1 MDDAYTEMKDL
12 PALAGSINTV
22 ISGVNKLRRP
32 PSLSESFAW
41 EPENVSRAMK
51 SNLSG
56 TSINLLVTQ
65 ESPPSTQTTPPPPQT
80 TPTPHTQWI
89 QVYEAPILNTVMRF
103 VFHIT
108 LISIFES
115 VFFFV
120 YVSQLEDN
128 GITHTV
134 GGFVDGIVSSCSNL
148 TRPDQ
153 DLFNTLLGFFLN
165 ATQAIDGG
173 NAAEQKRS
181 ALNKALFNR
190 SWIYVGSLGGFFV
203 LLTIYSRLRRIAVHW
218 KHLVLEN
225 VGLVILLAAYEY
237 MFFST
242 IIFPYN
248 PITGDEIVR
257 NTVFQLNAS
266 CDFPLD
272 DTRARRAGKN

>member
-1 MDDAYTEMKDL
+1 MDDAYTEMKEL
-12 PALAGSINTV
+12 PALAGSINAVVSST
-22 ISGVNKLRRP
+22 NKLRRP

-56 TSINLLVTQ
+56 TSINLLVIQ
-65 ESPPSTQTTPPPPQT
+65 ESPPTAQTTPPPQQT
-80 TPTPHTQWI
+80 TPHTQWI
-89 QVYEAPILNTVMRF
+89 QAYEAPVLNMVMRF

-128 GITHTV
+128 GIIHTV
-134 GGFVDGIVSSCSNL
+134 GGFVDGIVSSCVNL
-148 TRPDQ
+148 TQPDQ
-153 DLFNTLLGFFLN
+153 IVFNTLLGLFLN
-165 ATQAIDGG
+165 STQAIDDG
-173 NAAEQKRS
+173 NAAEQQRS
-181 ALNKALFNR
+181 ALNTALFNR
-190 SWIYVGSLGGFFV
+190 SWIYVGSLGGLFV
-203 LLTIYSRLRRIAVHW
+203 LLTIYARLRHITIHW

-225 VGLVILLAAYEY
+225 VGLVVLLAAYEY

-257 NTVFQLNAS
+257 NTVYRLNS
-266 CDFPLD
+266 TCEFPLD
-272 DTRARRAGKN
+272 Q

>member
-1 MDDAYTEMKDL
+1 MDDAYTEMKEL
-12 PALAGSINTV
+12 PALAGSINTI
-22 ISGVNKLRRP
+22 ISNTNKLRRP

-65 ESPPSTQTTPPPPQT
+65 ESPPTEQTTPPLPQIPPQ
-80 TPTPHTQWI
+80 HWI
-89 QVYEAPILNTVMRF
+89 QVYEEPVLNNVLRF

-128 GITHTV
+128 GITRTV
-134 GGFVDGIVSSCSNL
+134 GGFVDGIVSSCVNL
-148 TRPDQ
+148 TQPDQ
-153 DLFNTLLGFFLN
+153 TVFNTLLGLFLN
-165 ATQAIDGG
+165 STQAIDDG
-173 NAAEQKRS
+173 NAAEQQRS
-181 ALNKALFNR
+181 ALNTALFNR
-190 SWIYVGSLGGFFV
+190 SWIYVGSLGGLFV
-203 LLTIYSRLRRIAVHW
+203 LLTMYARLRRITIHW

-225 VGLVILLAAYEY
+225 VGLVVLLAAYEY

-257 NTVFQLNAS
+257 NTVFRLNSS
-266 CDFPLD
+266 CEFPLD
-272 DTRARRAGKN
+272 Q

>member
-22 ISGVNKLRRP
+22 VSGVNKLRRP

-65 ESPPSTQTTPPPPQT
+65 ESPPTAQTTPPPQT
-80 TPTPHTQWI
+80 TPHTQWI

-120 YVSQLEDN
+120 YVSQLENN
-128 GITHTV
+128 GIIHTV
-134 GGFVDGIVSSCSNL
+134 GGFVDGIVSSCVNL
-148 TRPDQ
+148 TQPDQ
-153 DLFNTLLGFFLN
+153 IVFNTLLGLFLN
-165 ATQAIDGG
+165 STQVIDDG
-173 NAAEQKRS
+173 NVAEQNRS
-181 ALNKALFNR
+181 ALNTALFNR
-190 SWIYVGSLGGFFV
+190 SWIYVGSLGGLFV
-203 LLTIYSRLRRIAVHW
+203 LLTMYARLRRIAVHW

-225 VGLVILLAAYEY
+225 VGLVVLLAAYEY

-257 NTVFQLNAS
+257 NTVFRLNTS
-266 CDFPLD
+266 CDFPLG
-272 DTRARRAGKN
+272 R

>member
-12 PALAGSINTV
+12 PALAGSINTLV
-22 ISGVNKLRRP
+22 SPKNLRRP

-51 SNLSG
+51 SSLSG

-65 ESPPSTQTTPPPPQT
+65 ESPQTTPPPA
-80 TPTPHTQWI
+80 
-89 QVYEAPILNTVMRF
+89 VAVRSYESDILNTLMRF

-128 GITHTV
+128 GINNTV
-134 GGFVDGIVSSCSNL
+134 GGFVTNTVNTCASLVPSDRSF
-148 TRPDQ
+148 
-153 DLFNTLLGFFLN
+153 FNAFLSLFLN
-165 ATQAIDGG
+165 ASQAIHAG
-173 NAAEQKRS
+173 NAAYAQRT
-181 ALNKALFNR
+181 ALNTALFNR
-190 SWIYVGSLGGFFV
+190 SWIYVGSLGGLFV
-203 LLTIYSRLRRIAVHW
+203 LLTVYARLRAIRIYW

-225 VGLVILLAAYEY
+225 VGLVLLLAAYEY

-248 PITGDEIVR
+248 PVTADEIVR
-257 NTVFQLNAS
+257 NTVYQLNAT
-266 CDFPLD
+266 CGFPLF
-272 DTRARRAGKN
+272 

>member
-12 PALAGSINTV
+12 PALSGSINAV
-22 ISGVNKLRRP
+22 VSNSHKLRRP

-65 ESPPSTQTTPPPPQT
+65 ESPQSEQTTPPQIAQT
-80 TPTPHTQWI
+80 QTQTQTQPLWV
-89 QVYEAPILNTVMRF
+89 QYEEPVLNTVMRF

-134 GGFVDGIVSSCSNL
+134 GGFVDGVVSSCVNL
-148 TRPDQ
+148 TQPDQ
-153 DLFNTLLGFFLN
+153 AVFNALLGLFLN
-165 ATQAIDGG
+165 PAQVIQEGD
-173 NAAEQKRS
+173 AAEQQRS
-181 ALNKALFNR
+181 QLNTALFNK
-190 SWIYVGSLGGFFV
+190 SWIYVGSLGGLFV
-203 LLTIYSRLRRIAVHW
+203 LLTIYARFRTLVIHW

-248 PITGDEIVR
+248 PITAEEIVR
-257 NTVFQLNAS
+257 NTVFRLNSS

-272 DTRARRAGKN
+272 R